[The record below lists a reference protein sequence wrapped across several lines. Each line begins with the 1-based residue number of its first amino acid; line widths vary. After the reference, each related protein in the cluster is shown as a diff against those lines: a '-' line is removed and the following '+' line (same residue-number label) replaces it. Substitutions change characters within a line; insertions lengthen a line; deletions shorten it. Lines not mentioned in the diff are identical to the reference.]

1 MKKRKYILKCIVS
14 VIMIGMLVC
23 GCGKEEATVTEESN
37 TEMIEEPVS
46 ETSVEEEEAIP
57 EEQVADDA
65 ETQESV
71 ESTEMVDWETFAAQE
86 ENEEICIAIQNEMT
100 AHQEVVIAENVEEAY
115 TYKVQNGDR
124 ISIPIR
130 EKIYRIVYFSIKGE
144 ILSENKEI
152 YSRNNTTEML
162 PYIEFQMVKGENYT
176 IDIQTDDGHYFFC
189 IENIGSN

>member
-71 ESTEMVDWETFAAQE
+71 ESTEMVDWETFATQADNDDICLVISNEKMSVQTVLFGDLDSVSTCFYQYMEEDKVAVPIRDNIQRVCYYVAETDGSQRGDIKDVYWKDDIINLPYVEIEIGNEAQ
-86 ENEEICIAIQNEMT
+86 
-100 AHQEVVIAENVEEAY
+100 Y
-115 TYKVQNGDR
+115 Y
-124 ISIPIR
+124 ISI
-130 EKIYRIVYFSIKGE
+130 FDDAD
-144 ILSENKEI
+144 NK
-152 YSRNNTTEML
+152 
-162 PYIEFQMVKGENYT
+162 YT
-176 IDIQTDDGHYFFC
+176 FGLYK
-189 IENIGSN
+189 